1 MNKIGSGCAKGP
13 LRLIYGGA
21 GKGFAEAGQQWEEM
35 ADTRKL
41 DEAFNLFD
49 AALMQFEAAV
59 ERQNERKTHEQ
70 SLEAAAEALRL
81 DRSRLAQELD
91 GVRSKAND
99 LVATNQKAVGK
110 IDAAMSRIRAV
121 LHSNSGG

>member
-1 MNKIGSGCAKGP
+1 
-13 LRLIYGGA
+13 
-21 GKGFAEAGQQWEEM
+21 M

-41 DEAFNLFD
+41 DEAFNRFD
-49 AALMQFEAAV
+49 AALRQFEAAL
-59 ERQNERKTHEQ
+59 ERQNERKSHEE

-91 GVRSKAND
+91 GVRAKASD
-99 LVATNQKAVGK
+99 LVATNHKAVGK

-121 LHSNSGG
+121 LHSNSGGS

>member
-1 MNKIGSGCAKGP
+1 
-13 LRLIYGGA
+13 
-21 GKGFAEAGQQWEEM
+21 M

-41 DEAFNLFD
+41 DEAFNRFD
-49 AALMQFEAAV
+49 AALRQFEAAL
-59 ERQNERKTHEQ
+59 ERQNEHKSHEE

-91 GVRSKAND
+91 GVRAKATD

-121 LHSNSGG
+121 LHSNSGE

>member
-1 MNKIGSGCAKGP
+1 
-13 LRLIYGGA
+13 
-21 GKGFAEAGQQWEEM
+21 M

-41 DEAFNLFD
+41 DEAFNQFD
-49 AALMQFEAAV
+49 VALKQFEAAV
-59 ERQNERKTHEQ
+59 ERQNERKSQETA
-70 SLEAAAEALRL
+70 LEAAAEALRL
-81 DRSRLAQELD
+81 DRTRLAQELD

-99 LVATNQKAVGK
+99 LVSTNQKAVGK

>member
-1 MNKIGSGCAKGP
+1 
-13 LRLIYGGA
+13 
-21 GKGFAEAGQQWEEM
+21 M

-49 AALMQFEAAV
+49 AALKQFEAAV
-59 ERQNERKTHEQ
+59 VRQNERQSHEE

-81 DRSRLAQELD
+81 DRTRLAQELD
-91 GVRSKAND
+91 GVRAKAND
-99 LVATNQKAVGK
+99 LVSTNQKAVGK

>member
-1 MNKIGSGCAKGP
+1 
-13 LRLIYGGA
+13 
-21 GKGFAEAGQQWEEM
+21 M

-41 DEAFNLFD
+41 DEVLNRFD
-49 AALMQFEAAV
+49 AALKQFEAAV
-59 ERQNERKTHEQ
+59 ERQNERKSNET

-99 LVATNQKAVGK
+99 LVNTNQKAVGK